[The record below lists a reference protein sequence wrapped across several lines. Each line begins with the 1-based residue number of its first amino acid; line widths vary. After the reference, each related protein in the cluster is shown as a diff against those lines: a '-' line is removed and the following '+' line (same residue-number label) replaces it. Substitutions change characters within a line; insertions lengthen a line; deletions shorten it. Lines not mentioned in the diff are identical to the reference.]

1 MIQTVLGV
9 SKSSLPFLHLYING
23 LLLQMSIRKCLSEDS
38 FAGKRQKLCSS
49 VSCNLLYKSQLIWI
63 SEDASKQHIESV
75 IQSTGASVSQQKQD
89 GFGTIVTSHNVKQK
103 QLPDDFDTLITIK
116 GNEKDVQKVLSIFQ
130 CKIQVNNNSC
140 VFFVLWQCEG
150 I

>member
-1 MIQTVLGV
+1 M
-9 SKSSLPFLHLYING
+9 
-23 LLLQMSIRKCLSEDS
+23 
-38 FAGKRQKLCSS
+38 
-49 VSCNLLYKSQLIWI
+49 IWI

-140 VFFVLWQCEG
+140 VFFVLW
-150 I
+150 